1 VLVVGIGSELR
12 RDDAAG
18 RHVADTIARVAPPG
32 VETRSVHQL
41 TPELAVELVGRRLV
55 LIVDAAVDVAD
66 VTLRPVAR
74 AGGGDG
80 GTGVMTH
87 HLDPPALVGLAAL
100 FGPPPEEVAVVS
112 LPVRDLGLGTGLSLP
127 TLEAADRAA
136 LDILARCRRTLA
148 RQEPSVT

>member
-1 VLVVGIGSELR
+1 VLVIGIGSELR
-12 RDDAAG
+12 RDDGAG

-66 VTLRPVAR
+66 VTVRPVVR
-74 AGGGDG
+74 AGDADG
-80 GTGVMTH
+80 GTGAMSH
-87 HLDPPALVGLAAL
+87 HLDPVALIGLAAL
-100 FGPPPEEVAVVS
+100 FGPRPEEVVVVS
-112 LPVRDLGLGTGLSLP
+112 VPVRDLGLGTGLSLP

-136 LDILARCRRTLA
+136 LDVLERCREVVGRP
-148 RQEPSVT
+148 EPCV

>member
-12 RDDAAG
+12 RDDGAG

-66 VTLRPVAR
+66 VTVRPVER
-74 AGGGDG
+74 ADDDG
-80 GTGVMTH
+80 GTGVMSH
-87 HLDPPALVGLAAL
+87 HLDPVALIGLAAL
-100 FGPPPEEVAVVS
+100 FGPRPEEVVVVS

-127 TLEAADRAA
+127 ALEAADRAA
-136 LDILARCRRTLA
+136 LDILERCRKVLGRS
-148 RQEPSVT
+148 EPRV